1 MNPVHFFSEAGSAA
15 FFEAEKAIGVRRIGR
30 SRRVKKPGK
39 SEFIGLLEHMWPR
52 KL

>member
-15 FFEAEKAIGVRRIGR
+15 LSEAEKAIGVRRIGR
-30 SRRVKKPGK
+30 IRRVKKLDK
-39 SEFIGLLEHMWPR
+39 SEIIGLLEHMWPR